1 MGVDTF
7 RPRRGAHTRRESRN
21 PSPKHDDR
29 GAVVARWVR
38 CGKPWCRCANGGPK
52 HGPYY
57 TRYWR
62 EGGRRRKEYI
72 PLADVQARREACD
85 RRRLANR
92 QLRWLIADRR
102 GTWSRLFG
110 ALREYERLWRAR

>member
-1 MGVDTF
+1 M
-7 RPRRGAHTRRESRN
+7 
-21 PSPKHDDR
+21 PKTEATHPAPKQDDR

-38 CGKPWCRCANGGPK
+38 CGKPWCRCASGGPK

-72 PLADVQARREACD
+72 PLADVEERRQACDQRRQARRQCRLLVVET
-85 RRRLANR
+85 RR
-92 QLRWLIADRR
+92 
-102 GTWSRLFG
+102 TWSRLVG
-110 ALREYERLWRAR
+110 ALRDYERLWSDR